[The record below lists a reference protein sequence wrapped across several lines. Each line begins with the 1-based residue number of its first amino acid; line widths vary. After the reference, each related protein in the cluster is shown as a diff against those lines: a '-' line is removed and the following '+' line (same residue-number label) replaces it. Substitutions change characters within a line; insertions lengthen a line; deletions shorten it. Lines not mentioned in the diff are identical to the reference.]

1 MDDPGAES
9 TGESESTAADVILR
23 SLREY
28 GVEYVF
34 GNFGTDHTPL
44 LEAAAQI
51 REEEPGAI
59 PEFVLCPHES
69 GALSAASGYA
79 AVTGRPQAVFVH
91 VDVGTQNLG
100 AMVHNVHRGD
110 VPVLIFAGL
119 APITH
124 GDEPGARSSGI
135 QYIQDVYDQDAIVE
149 QYCRWTG
156 EYRPPADPDEFVAR
170 GLELA
175 STPRRGPSYLTAT
188 REALETTVRSTPGS
202 RSLTHARPVP
212 ADEGTIDRLASMV
225 RNADSPLV
233 VTSKLGANRPE
244 KSVERLVR
252 FAEAA
257 GAGVVEQRPTA
268 LNFPR
273 THDLH
278 VGFDPRASM
287 EKADLVVL
295 ADADVPWEPPS
306 ERPVDADVPI
316 VHLDIDPEKRQY
328 PLWDFETDLAV
339 RADPGSTLAAVA
351 DRLESGSA
359 GDGVGST
366 GDGPGPAGSES
377 GSASGRS
384 GSERDWEPWRR
395 EHERRFERR
404 GDSLDEQYRDGVLTP
419 AVLTDALDALVDEKT
434 VVLNETT
441 TNKRTVLEHL
451 DLDQPGSYRSP
462 YGSGLGW
469 APGAAT
475 GVKLAAPD
483 HTVIALVGDGS
494 YVFGNPTASA
504 WMASA
509 HDAPSLTVV
518 YNNSQWNAV
527 RTSTLDQHPDGSA
540 AAAGVPE
547 SGFDPIMDLSH
558 AAHVVDAHTAVVDSV
573 DSLEPALEESVAA
586 LERGEPAVLDVR
598 IEQE

>member
-1 MDDPGAES
+1 MDDHGAES

-44 LEAAAQI
+44 LEAAARR
-51 REEEPGAI
+51 REANPDAI
-59 PEFVLCPHES
+59 PEFVTCPHES
-69 GALSAASGYA
+69 GALSAADGYA

-100 AMVHNVHRGD
+100 AMVHNAHRGD
-110 VPVLIFAGL
+110 APVFIFAGL

-124 GDEPGARSSGI
+124 GEEPGARSSGI
-135 QYIQDVYDQDAIVE
+135 QYIQDVYDQEAIVE

-188 REALETTVRSTPGS
+188 REALETPVDSTPGS
-202 RSLTHARPVP
+202 HSLTDAGPVG
-212 ADEGTIDRLASMV
+212 ADAATVDRLASMV
-225 RNADSPLV
+225 READAPLV

-244 KSVERLVR
+244 ESLDRLRR
-252 FAEAA
+252 FAEIA

-278 VGFDPRASM
+278 VGFDSRAAM
-287 EKADLVVL
+287 AKADLVVL

-306 ERPVDADVPI
+306 ERPVDDNVSI
-316 VHLDIDPEKRQY
+316 VHLDVDPAKPQY

-339 RADPGSTLAAVA
+339 RADPGTTLAAVA
-351 DRLESGSA
+351 DRLESGA
-359 GDGVGST
+359 GGREPGSDGDEWAPWRDEHDRRLT
-366 GDGPGPAGSES
+366 ERSES
-377 GSASGRS
+377 LA
-384 GSERDWEPWRR
+384 
-395 EHERRFERR
+395 
-404 GDSLDEQYRDGVLTP
+404 EQYSGGILSP
-419 AVLTDALDALVDEKT
+419 AVLTDAIDDLVDEST

-451 DLDQPGSYRSP
+451 DLERPGSYRSP

-483 HTVIALVGDGS
+483 HTVISLVGDGS
-494 YVFGNPTASA
+494 YVFGNPTASTWTA
-504 WMASA
+504 AA

-518 YNNSQWNAV
+518 YNNSRWNAV
-527 RTSTLDQHPDGSA
+527 RTSTLDQHSDGSA

-547 SGFDPIMDLSH
+547 SRFEPTLDLSH
-558 AAHVVDAHTAVVDSV
+558 AAHVVDAQTAVVDSI
-573 DSLEPALEESVAA
+573 DSLEPALREGLDAV
-586 LERGEPAVLDVR
+586 ERGDPAVLDVR
-598 IEQE
+598 VEQE

>member
-1 MDDPGAES
+1 MDDAAADSAGTREV
-9 TGESESTAADVILR
+9 TAAEVMLR

-28 GVEYVF
+28 DVEYVF
-34 GNFGTDHTPL
+34 GNFGTDHPPL
-44 LEAAAQI
+44 LEAAARL
-51 REEEPGAI
+51 REEDPDAI

-110 VPVLIFAGL
+110 VPVFIFAGL

-135 QYIQDVYDQDAIVE
+135 QYIQDVYDQEAILE

-170 GLELA
+170 ALTLA
-175 STPRRGPSYLTAT
+175 STPRQGPSYLTAT
-188 REALETTVRSTPGS
+188 REALETPVDATPGS
-202 RSLTHARPVP
+202 RSVTSARPVA
-212 ADEGTIDRLASMV
+212 ADEETIDRLASVV
-225 RNADSPLV
+225 READAPLV
-233 VTSKLGANRPE
+233 VTSKLGANRVDE
-244 KSVERLVR
+244 SVEQLVN

-278 VGFDPRASM
+278 VGFAPRDAM
-287 EKADLVVL
+287 DAADLVVI
-295 ADADVPWEPPS
+295 ADADVPWEPDAEP
-306 ERPVDADVPI
+306 PVDADVPI
-316 VHLDIDPEKRQY
+316 VHVDIDPEKRHY
-328 PLWDFETDLAV
+328 PLWDFEIDLPV
-339 RADPGSTLAAVA
+339 RADPGATLGAVA
-351 DRLESGSA
+351 DRLEPA
-359 GDGVGST
+359 GDTGEVG
-366 GDGPGPAGSES
+366 GDGTDDAHARAETW
-377 GSASGRS
+377 RTRHD
-384 GSERDWEPWRR
+384 ERLT
-395 EHERRFERR
+395 ERAAALEEAY
-404 GDSLDEQYRDGVLTP
+404 DSDTLTP
-419 AVLTDALDALVDEKT
+419 AVLTDAIDGILDEST
-434 VVLNETT
+434 IVLNETT

-451 DLDQPGSYRSP
+451 DLERPGSYRSP

-475 GVKLAAPD
+475 GVKMAAPD
-483 HTVIALVGDGS
+483 HTVITLVGDGS
-494 YVFGNPTASA
+494 YVFSNPTASA
-504 WMASA
+504 WMAAA

-518 YNNSQWNAV
+518 YNNSRWNAV

-540 AAAGVPE
+540 AAADVPE
-547 SGFDPIMDLSH
+547 SKFDPALDLSH
-558 AAHVVDAHTAVVDSV
+558 AAHVADAHTAVVDSV
-573 DSLEPALEESVAA
+573 ASLETDLQDALAA
-586 LERGEPAVLDVR
+586 VEGGTPAVLDVR
-598 IEQE
+598 VEQ

>member
-1 MDDPGAES
+1 MGDPGADD
-9 TGESESTAADVILR
+9 TDGTAPTAAEVMLR

-44 LEAAAQI
+44 LEAAARL
-51 REEEPGAI
+51 REEDPDAI
-59 PEFVLCPHES
+59 PAFVTCPHES
-69 GALSAASGYA
+69 GALSAADGYA

-100 AMVHNVHRGD
+100 AMVHNAHRGD

-135 QYIQDVYDQDAIVE
+135 QYIQDVYDQEGIVE

-170 GLELA
+170 ALELA
-175 STPRRGPSYLTAT
+175 STPRRGPTYLAAT
-188 REALETTVRSTPGS
+188 REALETTVDSTPGS
-202 RSLTHARPVP
+202 RSLTDARPIA
-212 ADEGTIDRLASMV
+212 ADAETVGRLASMV
-225 RNADSPLV
+225 RDATAPLV

-244 KSVERLVR
+244 KSVDRLRR

-273 THDLH
+273 THALH
-278 VGFDPRASM
+278 VGFDPKAAM
-287 EKADLVVL
+287 ERADLVVL
-295 ADADVPWEPPS
+295 ADADIPWEPPS

-316 VHLDIDPEKRQY
+316 VHLDVDPEKPQY

-339 RADPGSTLAAVA
+339 RADPGGTLAAVA
-351 DRLESGSA
+351 DRLESEG
-359 GDGVGST
+359 GEPD
-366 GDGPGPAGSES
+366 
-377 GSASGRS
+377 R
-384 GSERDWEPWRR
+384 EPWQSEHDARLR
-395 EHERRFERR
+395 ERA
-404 GDSLDEQYRDGVLTP
+404 DSLDAQNDGGALTP
-419 AVLTDALDALVDEKT
+419 AVLTDAIDEVVDAST
-434 VVLNETT
+434 IVLNETT

-451 DLDQPGSYRSP
+451 DLERPGSYRSP

-469 APGAAT
+469 APGAAA
-475 GVKLAAPD
+475 GVKLAAPEQ
-483 HTVIALVGDGS
+483 TVITLVGDGS

-504 WMASA
+504 WMAAA

-518 YNNSQWNAV
+518 YNNSRWNAV

-547 SGFDPIMDLSH
+547 SRFDPILDLSH
-558 AAHVVDAHTAVVDSV
+558 AAHVVDAHTSVV
-573 DSLEPALEESVAA
+573 ESVEDLESA
-586 LERGEPAVLDVR
+586 LRAGLDAVERGDPAVLDVR
-598 IEQE
+598 VEQA

>member
-1 MDDPGAES
+1 MDDPAADV
-9 TGESESTAADVILR
+9 TGESELTAAEVMLR

-28 GVEYVF
+28 DVEYVF
-34 GNFGTDHTPL
+34 GNFGTDHPPL
-44 LEAAAQI
+44 LEAAARI
-51 REEEPGAI
+51 RETEPDAI

-69 GALSAASGYA
+69 NALSAASGYA

-110 VPVLIFAGL
+110 VPVFIFAGL

-135 QYIQDVYDQDAIVE
+135 QYIQDVYDQDAILE

-170 GLELA
+170 ALTLA
-175 STPRRGPSYLTAT
+175 STPRQGPSYLTAT
-188 REALETTVRSTPGS
+188 REALETPVESTPGS
-202 RSLTHARPVP
+202 RPITTAQPSS
-212 ADEGTIDRLASMV
+212 ADERTVDRLVSMI
-225 RNADSPLV
+225 RKADAPLV
-233 VTSKLGANRPE
+233 VTSKLGANGAE
-244 KSVERLVR
+244 ASVEKLVR

-273 THDLH
+273 THDHH
-278 VGFDPRASM
+278 VGFAPRDAM
-287 EKADLVVL
+287 DAADLVVI
-295 ADADVPWEPPS
+295 ADADVPWEPDTEPPLDS
-306 ERPVDADVPI
+306 DVPI
-316 VHLDIDPEKRQY
+316 VHIDVDPEKRHY
-328 PLWDFETDLAV
+328 PLWDFQIDLPI
-339 RADPGSTLAAVA
+339 RADPGATLAAVA
-351 DRLESGSA
+351 ERLEAVGGRDDASGAGGDSPSGSDEVDA
-359 GDGVGST
+359 NANT
-366 GDGPGPAGSES
+366 
-377 GSASGRS
+377 
-384 GSERDWEPWRR
+384 WRR
-395 EHERRFERR
+395 QHEARLTDRD
-404 GDSLDEQYRDGVLTP
+404 DSLDEQYDSGTLTP
-419 AVLTDALDALVDEKT
+419 EVLTDAINETLDEST
-434 VVLNETT
+434 IVLNETT

-451 DLDQPGSYRSP
+451 DLDRPGSYVSP

-475 GVKLAAPD
+475 GVKMAAPD
-483 HTVIALVGDGS
+483 HTVVALVGDGS

-504 WMASA
+504 WMAAA

-518 YNNSQWNAV
+518 YNNSRWNAV

-540 AAAGVPE
+540 AAADVPE
-547 SGFDPIMDLSH
+547 SKFDPILDLSH

-573 DSLEPALEESVAA
+573 ASLETELQNALDAVDS
-586 LERGEPAVLDVR
+586 GTPAVLDVR
-598 IEQE
+598 VEQ

>member
-44 LEAAAQI
+44 LEAAARI
-51 REEEPGAI
+51 REDDPDSI
-59 PEFVLCPHES
+59 PEFVTCPHES
-69 GALSAASGYA
+69 GALSAADGYA

-100 AMVHNVHRGD
+100 AMVHNAHRGD
-110 VPVLIFAGL
+110 VPVFIFAGL

-135 QYIQDVYDQDAIVE
+135 QYIQDVYDQDAVVE

-188 REALETTVRSTPGS
+188 REALETTVDSTPGS
-202 RSLTHARPVP
+202 HSLTDARPVG
-212 ADEGTIDRLASMV
+212 ADAESVDRLASTV
-225 RNADSPLV
+225 READAPLV
-233 VTSKLGANRPE
+233 VTSKLGANQGE
-244 KSVERLVR
+244 QSVERLRR

-278 VGFDPRASM
+278 VGFDPKAAMAR
-287 EKADLVVL
+287 ADLVVL

-306 ERPVDADVPI
+306 SRPVDDDVPI
-316 VHLDIDPEKRQY
+316 VHLDVDPEKPQY

-339 RADPGSTLAAVA
+339 RADPGATLAAVA
-351 DRLESGSA
+351 DRLESRA
-359 GDGVGST
+359 AE
-366 GDGPGPAGSES
+366 PG
-377 GSASGRS
+377 R
-384 GSERDWEPWRR
+384 EPWRG
-395 EHERRFERR
+395 EHEARLRARAE
-404 GDSLDEQYRDGVLTP
+404 SLEAQYRDGLLTP
-419 AVLTDALDALVDEKT
+419 EVLTDAIDDVVDEST

-451 DLDQPGSYRSP
+451 DLERPGSYRSP

-483 HTVIALVGDGS
+483 HTVISLVGDGS

-504 WMASA
+504 WMAAA

-518 YNNSQWNAV
+518 YNNSRWNAV
-527 RTSTLDQHPDGSA
+527 RTSTLDQHPDASA

-547 SGFDPIMDLSH
+547 SRFEPTLDLSH

-573 DSLEPALEESVAA
+573 DSLEPALRAGLDAVES
-586 LERGEPAVLDVR
+586 GTPSVLDVR
-598 IEQE
+598 VEQE